1 MATWI
6 TINSFSWFT
15 SRERDRGRESRAQR
29 RYGDGASLSIAGD
42 TVEESRTR
50 RTGHT
55 HAPPW
60 LASSISTESR
70 RASDMCWLAHLRPDD
85 RTDCFEP
92 PLAGGNCPLRA
103 ALMPRQ
109 PDPTCV
115 RAFSVHL
122 CGFLAFY
129 SSPVIRTQ
137 LREQLQQS
145 GILLSIWY
153 RNNGTHFFSL
163 SFFNWRLAISQ
174 FRSCDSRIEAEGGGS
189 KHSHNDDRFHIHS
202 LTHDPNACNDWINHW
217 YWEWR
222 RARVEWMVPSVT
234 VAVETKIVGK
244 L

>member
-153 RNNGTHFFSL
+153 RNNGTHFFFSL
-163 SFFNWRLAISQ
+163 FLQLKTRNFTVSFLWFKNR
-174 FRSCDSRIEAEGGGS
+174 GGGGGVQ
-189 KHSHNDDRFHIHS
+189 
-202 LTHDPNACNDWINHW
+202 T
-217 YWEWR
+217 
-222 RARVEWMVPSVT
+222 
-234 VAVETKIVGK
+234 
-244 L
+244 